1 MPLPALHACWDLH
14 EFLNDKQIQ
23 THLRPGGSF
32 SWDLCNVCGTKLVSK
47 RRGEPINGFNI
58 NSNSNNDFKK

>member
-32 SWDLCNVCGTKLVSK
+32 SWDLCVMYVELNLYQKE
-47 RRGEPINGFNI
+47 GE
-58 NSNSNNDFKK
+58 SQ